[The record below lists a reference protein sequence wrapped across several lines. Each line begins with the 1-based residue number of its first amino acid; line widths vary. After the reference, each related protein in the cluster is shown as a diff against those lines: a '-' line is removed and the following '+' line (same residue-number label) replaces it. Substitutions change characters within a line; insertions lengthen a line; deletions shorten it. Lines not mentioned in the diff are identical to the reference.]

1 MEPREMRIEMR
12 MRTFPLTMI
21 VGCALGAIGC
31 VAEVPAEGEELA
43 AVPAESPAR
52 GPAREDCAGGSG
64 PCVLSGVAVSAPAG
78 AAAAP
83 GELAG
88 VLPTHYP
95 FWVLQLNLC
104 NSGFAGCYKGGQ
116 SVPEAAT
123 VIQNNAPDVVTLN
136 EVCEN
141 DVPQLAGTLAN
152 VYSGST
158 VVWAFKAAVDRR
170 TGGAYKCKNGQSYGI
185 GVLAHVPGTY
195 SGYGTY
201 SGVYSSQDTSSNEE
215 RAWLCVAATGN
226 YYACTTHLA
235 NTSGT
240 VALNQCKYLMNTAI
254 PSVRS
259 SGGGYRPTVMGGDL
273 NLNYGG
279 FPDAQSCVPSGYF
292 RKGDGSVQHIMATT
306 DFAFS
311 SSKKISMTYTDHVGW
326 FVALT
331 AP

>member
-1 MEPREMRIEMR
+1 
-12 MRTFPLTMI
+12 MRTLAPAMI
-21 VGCALGAIGC
+21 VCCVLGAIGC
-31 VAEVPAEGEELA
+31 VAEEPADPAVRA
-43 AVPAESPAR
+43 AI
-52 GPAREDCAGGSG
+52 REDCADGPGS
-64 PCVLSGVAVSAPAG
+64 CVLSGVAVGEPDAAELG
-78 AAAAP
+78 AIATS
-83 GELAG
+83 
-88 VLPTHYP
+88 LPSRYP

-104 NSGFAGCYKGGQ
+104 NSGFAGCYQGGQ
-116 SVPEAAT
+116 SIPEAAT

-136 EVCEN
+136 EICEN
-141 DVPQLAGTLAN
+141 DVPQLASTLAN

-170 TGGAYKCKNGQSYGI
+170 TGGPYKCKNGQSYGI
-185 GVLAHVPGTY
+185 GLLAHIPGYAGHSTS
-195 SGYGTY
+195 SGIYA
-201 SGVYSSQDTSSNEE
+201 SQDTSSNEE
-215 RAWLCVAATGN
+215 RAWLCLNATGN

-235 NTSGT
+235 STSGS

-254 PSVRS
+254 PSVRA

-273 NLNYGG
+273 NLRYGG

-292 RKGDGSVQHIMATT
+292 RKGDGGVQHIMATT
-306 DFAFS
+306 DFTFS